1 MVSQTLQHC
10 LFVTKRQM
18 ATACMQVQTLKANS
32 TRNDLSRWKA
42 YQLFLSGMSSLPAV
56 QHIWL
61 ALHHRN
67 HLYALHTRKKKEIK
81 KKSRMDLTALAKKR
95 HHFKCLGLMP
105 VWSQIQEAEGICDFG
120 VNLQNTIALK
130 KGEKKKACPKYLNS
144 LGIYNVKD
152 C

>member
-1 MVSQTLQHC
+1 
-10 LFVTKRQM
+10 M

-95 HHFKCLGLMP
+95 HHFQCLGLMP